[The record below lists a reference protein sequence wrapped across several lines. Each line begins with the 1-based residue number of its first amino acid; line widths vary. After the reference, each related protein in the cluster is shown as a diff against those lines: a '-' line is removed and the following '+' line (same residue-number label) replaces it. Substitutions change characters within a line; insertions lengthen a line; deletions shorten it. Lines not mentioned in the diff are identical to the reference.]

1 MNSGAPA
8 KPTSGSENQAIEV
21 FFSYAHEDEE
31 LRDKLAKHLKLL
43 ERQKVIS
50 AWYDGDISAG
60 DEWRQK
66 IEQRLNSADVILLL
80 ISDDFLASDFCWGVE
95 LKRAMQR
102 HEAGKARVIPIIV
115 REVDWKEAP
124 FGKLQALPKNARPV
138 ANWGKR
144 DQAFTDIAKGIRK
157 AVEEIRGK
165 KS

>member
-1 MNSGAPA
+1 M
-8 KPTSGSENQAIEV
+8 E
-21 FFSYAHEDEE
+21 
-31 LRDKLAKHLKLL
+31 
-43 ERQKVIS
+43 
-50 AWYDGDISAG
+50 
-60 DEWRQK
+60 
-66 IEQRLNSADVILLL
+66 
-80 ISDDFLASDFCWGVE
+80 
-95 LKRAMQR
+95 R
-102 HEAGKARVIPIIV
+102 HETGKACVIPIIV